1 MFGWFKKKTVTEPV
15 TEPVVGRYYAFK
27 DCPFLD
33 AIVVVFVEEI
43 KEGWVRYFF
52 WKAEYCVMRGAGYG
66 ETKTVDR
73 FNLIF
78 KCDVTEKVK
87 EYESSK

>member
-1 MFGWFKKKTVTEPV
+1 MFGWFKKKPV
-15 TEPVVGRYYAFK
+15 VELVVGRYYAFN
-27 DCPFLD
+27 DCPFID
-33 AIVVVFVEEI
+33 AVVIAYVEKV

-52 WKAEYCVMRGAGYG
+52 WKTEHGVMRGVGCG

-78 KCDVTEKVK
+78 KCDVTDKVK
-87 EYESSK
+87 EYEASK